1 MRKASN
7 WLWLAAFIAL
17 WCALR
22 VFWIDADAGVPSLWE
37 YGYNVTDE
45 GYYMGA
51 AKDKFLRGVFC
62 DYAIGESFTYGYSPL
77 THWLAYV
84 GYALFGLSSW
94 GWRVP
99 FLALYLTAWCLAF
112 LYARRKCGNVLAFL
126 WCAVF
131 SSLPVVVAYERTA
144 CNDVAIAALAIIA
157 FCLAAGKGW
166 WRIPVAAAV
175 AGAIC
180 LVKPSIWVLL
190 PLVAAGILSE
200 RKTRAGWIDI
210 GLFVLA
216 SAVAIAVW
224 RGLAVLSLKPE
235 APLHGLTA
243 AELIQKTTTHNALPS
258 LLDFNLL
265 FRGFSSFPRDICLK
279 SLGPAAPLMTLVP
292 LAIALR
298 DIVSRRWSWR
308 LLLYLSIPA
317 YVAGVS
323 TNNSICLH
331 YYHPALLSLPILF
344 TTMDGDFEGAEAK
357 ARNRTQAATLL
368 FAASAAGLAL
378 LAALA
383 TPLAREAAA
392 ETFSTISN
400 LPRRIVWTANW
411 TPCVLFAVALSVVL
425 AFSRG
430 LRAARI
436 QAPVWLALG
445 FCAASVAFTGIP
457 GFKLSFFLK
466 QPEAEWLAP
475 MAVSAIAS
483 ALFLAIAFGLPAT
496 LFRRRAFLCFV
507 PAAVLLALVAV
518 PSWRTGAVEL
528 LTTKSCVQREAAE
541 EIAALIPEEAVV
553 IGERSRQ
560 ILMAKPQRTA
570 TTMPGCDPIPIVRKV
585 FAADPE
591 AKVFA
596 LADSQNAY
604 NLQHFREH
612 AREYRLDLVR
622 EFKLPSFAN
631 GQPASVYLCRVV
643 QLPAAATKR
652 GPPPSAQK

>member
-1 MRKASN
+1 MKKGSD
-7 WLWLAAFIAL
+7 WLWLMAFIAL
-17 WCALR
+17 WCVLR

-62 DYAIGESFTYGYSPL
+62 DYTIGESFTYGYSPL
-77 THWLAYV
+77 THWLAYA
-84 GYALFGLSSW
+84 GYAVFGLSSW

-99 FLALYLTAWCLAF
+99 FLVLYLVAWCLAF
-112 LYARRKCGNVLAFL
+112 LHARRKCGNAAAFV

-131 SSLPVVVAYERTA
+131 SSLPVVIAYERTA
-144 CNDVAIAALAIIA
+144 CNDAAIAALAVIA

-166 WRIPVAAAV
+166 WRIPSAAAV

-190 PLVAAGILSE
+190 PFVASGVLSE
-200 RKTRAGWIDI
+200 RKTRSAWLDI
-210 GLFVLA
+210 ALFVLL
-216 SAVAIAVW
+216 SAAAIGVW
-224 RGLAVLSLKPE
+224 RGLAVLSLMPE
-235 APLHGLTA
+235 AAQHGLTA
-243 AELIQKTTTHNALPS
+243 AELIKRTTTHNALPS

-279 SLGPAAPLMTLVP
+279 ALGPAAPLVTLVP
-292 LAIALR
+292 LAMTLR
-298 DIVSRRWSWR
+298 DVIARRWSWR

-331 YYHPALLSLPILF
+331 YYHPALLALPILF
-344 TTMDGDFEGAEAK
+344 ATLQGDFESVEANV
-357 ARNRTQAATLL
+357 RNKTQAATLL
-368 FAASAAGLAL
+368 FSSAAAGLAL
-378 LAALA
+378 LAAIS
-383 TPLAREAAA
+383 TTLARNAAA

-400 LPRRIVWTANW
+400 LPRQIVWTVNW
-411 TPCVLFAVALSVVL
+411 FPCVLFAFALSAVI

-430 LRAARI
+430 LRAAR
-436 QAPVWLALG
+436 AEGAAWLALG
-445 FCAASVAFTGIP
+445 FCAASVAFSGIP
-457 GFKLSFFLK
+457 GFSLSSLLK
-466 QPEAEWLAP
+466 QPGGEWLAP
-475 MAVSAIAS
+475 MAVSLMAS
-483 ALFLAIAFGLPAT
+483 AIFLAIAFGLPPSA
-496 LFRRRAFLCFV
+496 FRQRASLCFA
-507 PAAVLLALVAV
+507 PAVALLALAVV
-518 PSWRTGAVEL
+518 PSWRVGAIEL
-528 LTTKSCVQREAAE
+528 LSSRSRIQREAAE
-541 EIAALIPEEAVV
+541 EIASLLPDEAIV

-570 TTMPGCDPIPIVRKV
+570 TTMPGCDPIPIVKKA
-585 FAADPE
+585 FAADPG
-591 AKVFA
+591 AKLFA

-622 EFKLPSFAN
+622 EFKMPSFAN
-631 GQPASVYLCRVV
+631 GQPASVYLCRIV
-643 QLPAAATKR
+643 QLPAAQ
-652 GPPPSAQK
+652 GQK

>member
-1 MRKASN
+1 MRKGSN
-7 WLWLAAFIAL
+7 GLWLLAFIAL

-62 DYAIGESFTYGYSPL
+62 DYTIGESFTYGYSPL
-77 THWLAYV
+77 THWLAYA
-84 GYALFGLSSW
+84 GYAVFGLSSW

-99 FLALYLTAWCLAF
+99 FLVLYLAAWSLAF
-112 LYARRKCGNVLAFL
+112 LHARRKCGNAVAFL

-144 CNDVAIAALAIIA
+144 CNDAAIAALATIA

-166 WRIPVAAAV
+166 WRIPAAAVV

-190 PLVAAGILSE
+190 PLVAAGVLSE
-200 RKTRAGWIDI
+200 HKTRSGWIDI

-216 SAVAIAVW
+216 SAAAIAAW

-235 APLHGLTA
+235 AAQHGLTA
-243 AELIQKTTTHNALPS
+243 AELIKRTTTHNALPS

-279 SLGPAAPLMTLVP
+279 ALGPAAPLMTLVP
-292 LAIALR
+292 LAMALR
-298 DIVSRRWSWR
+298 DVIARRWSWR
-308 LLLYLSIPA
+308 LLLYVSIPA

-331 YYHPALLSLPILF
+331 YYHPALLALPILF
-344 TTMDGDFEGAEAK
+344 ATMYGDFESVESNV
-357 ARNRTQAATLL
+357 RNKTQAATLL
-368 FAASAAGLAL
+368 FCAAAAGLAL
-378 LAALA
+378 LTAIS

-411 TPCVLFAVALSVVL
+411 TPCVFFAVALSVVL

-430 LRAARI
+430 LRAVLKEVAI
-436 QAPVWLALG
+436 WLALG
-445 FCAASVAFTGIP
+445 FCAASVAFTGVP
-457 GFKLSFFLK
+457 GVKLSFFLK
-466 QPEAEWLAP
+466 QSETEWLAP
-475 MAVSAIAS
+475 MAVSTIA
-483 ALFLAIAFGLPAT
+483 AAVFMAIAFGLPAT
-496 LFRRRAFLCFV
+496 AFRRRVFLFFA
-507 PAAVLLALVAV
+507 PASVLLALVV
-518 PSWRTGAVEL
+518 IPSWRSGAVEL
-528 LTTKSCVQREAAE
+528 LTTRPRIQREAAE
-541 EIAALIPEEAVV
+541 EIASLLPEESIV

-560 ILMAKPQRTA
+560 VLMAKPQRTA
-570 TTMPGCDPIPIVRKV
+570 TTMPGCDPIPIVKKA
-585 FAADPE
+585 FTADPE

-622 EFKLPSFAN
+622 EFKMPSFAN
-631 GQPASVYLCRVV
+631 GQPASVYLCRIV
-643 QLPAAATKR
+643 QLPAAQGQR
-652 GPPPSAQK
+652 

>member
-1 MRKASN
+1 M
-7 WLWLAAFIAL
+7 AF
-17 WCALR
+17 
-22 VFWIDADAGVPSLWE
+22 V
-37 YGYNVTDE
+37 
-45 GYYMGA
+45 
-51 AKDKFLRGVFC
+51 
-62 DYAIGESFTYGYSPL
+62 
-77 THWLAYV
+77 
-84 GYALFGLSSW
+84 
-94 GWRVP
+94 
-99 FLALYLTAWCLAF
+99 
-112 LYARRKCGNVLAFL
+112 

-157 FCLAAGKGW
+157 FCLAAGGGW
-166 WRIPVAAAV
+166 WRIPAAAAV

-180 LVKPSIWVLL
+180 LVKPSIWVLI
-190 PLVAAGILSE
+190 PLVAAGVLCE
-200 RKTRAGWIDI
+200 RKTRSTWIDI

-216 SAVAIAVW
+216 SAAAIAAW
-224 RGLAVLSLKPE
+224 RELAVLSLKPE
-235 APLHGLTA
+235 ASLHGLTA
-243 AELIQKTTTHNALPS
+243 AELIKRTTTHNALPS

-292 LAIALR
+292 LAMALR
-298 DIVSRRWSWR
+298 DIIARRWSWR

-331 YYHPALLSLPILF
+331 YYHPALLSLPLLF
-344 TTMDGDFEGAEAK
+344 TAMDGDFEGGEVK
-357 ARNRTQAATLL
+357 ARNRTQAATLF
-368 FAASAAGLAL
+368 FAAAAAGLAL
-378 LAALA
+378 LAALCM
-383 TPLAREAAA
+383 PLAREAAA

-400 LPRRIVWTANW
+400 LPRRIVWTVNW
-411 TPCVLFAVALSVVL
+411 FPCVLFATALSIVL

-436 QAPVWLALG
+436 QAPAWLALG

-466 QPEAEWLAP
+466 QSEAEWLAP
-475 MAVSAIAS
+475 MVVSVIAS
-483 ALFLAIAFGLPAT
+483 ALFLVLAFGLPAT

-507 PAAVLLALVAV
+507 PAATLLALVAV
-518 PSWRTGAVEL
+518 PSWRAGAVEL
-528 LTTKSCVQREAAE
+528 LTTRSRIQREAAE
-541 EIAALIPEEAVV
+541 EIATLIPDDAVV

-570 TTMPGCDPIPIVRKV
+570 TTMPGCDPIPIVKKA
-585 FAADPE
+585 FAADPN

-631 GQPASVYLCRVV
+631 GQPASVYLCRIV
-643 QLPAAATKR
+643 QMQA
-652 GPPPSAQK
+652 AQK